1 MDEQKVRQGTALLLE
16 GLGISQA
23 GTVDTPQRVAAMYGE
38 IFSGLQR
45 NPEDELDAQFC
56 EDYDELIVV
65 KDIPFYSMCEH
76 HLVPFFG
83 KAHVA
88 YIPQDG
94 IVAGLGRLATVVD
107 IYARRPQLQE
117 RLTCQIADLIVKKLN
132 PAGVMVVIEA
142 EHMCMTMR
150 GANKPG
156 TKAVTSAARGI
167 FAAEGDRR
175 AEVMGIIRNSY

>member
-1 MDEQKVRQGTALLLE
+1 MDSEKVRQGTALLLE

-23 GTVDTPQRVAAMYGE
+23 GTADTPQRVAAMYSE
-38 IFSGLQR
+38 IFSGLSR
-45 NPEDELDAQFC
+45 VPEEELGDAQFA
-56 EDYDELIVV
+56 EDFDELIVV
-65 KDIPFYSMCEH
+65 KDIAFYSMCEH

-88 YIPQDG
+88 YIPQAG
-94 IVAGLGRLATVVD
+94 MVAGLGRLATVVE

-117 RLTCQIADLIVKKLN
+117 RLTCQIADLIMNKLN

-156 TKAVTSAARGI
+156 TKAVTSAARGV
-167 FAAEGDRR
+167 FGTDGMRR
-175 AEVMGIIRNSY
+175 AEVMGIIGLS